1 MTINWTSTTWGG
13 HVTVAANGSHV
24 PDAHVDADDELDGAL

>member
-1 MTINWTSTTWGG
+1 MTINWTSPTWGG

-24 PDAHVDADDELDGAL
+24 ADAHVDADDERDGAL